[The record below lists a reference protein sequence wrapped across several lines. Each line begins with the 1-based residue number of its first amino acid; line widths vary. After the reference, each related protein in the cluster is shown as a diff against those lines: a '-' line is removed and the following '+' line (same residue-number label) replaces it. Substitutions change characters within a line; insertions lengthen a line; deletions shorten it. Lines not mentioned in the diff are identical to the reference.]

1 MQRAFELLE
10 AMADA
15 GGRVGLSELA
25 VRVDLPKQNPQR
37 PHTDPALRANPLRGR
52 HRLSEARSR
61 ILGRSETG
69 TPNQHLT
76 EACAHP

>member
-1 MQRAFELLE
+1 LALLSDGSADDAPSVRSTSGIHSVQRAFELLE

-37 PHTDPALRANPLRGR
+37 PHTDPALRANPLPAN
-52 HRLSEARSR
+52 LS
-61 ILGRSETG
+61 
-69 TPNQHLT
+69 
-76 EACAHP
+76 